1 MFNYQGKGFI
11 VINAFLLFKTSNHP
25 VSFIPDDFSIDST
38 LGDNGKMQRTQQY
51 RQFHENIV
59 AYNNSVLFA
68 SEGVDNIDR
77 AVAPFTFRVQGNI
90 YH

>member
-1 MFNYQGKGFI
+1 MHG
-11 VINAFLLFKTSNHP
+11 LDKTE
-25 VSFIPDDFSIDST
+25 IPAPEYDLNDLTPIDCLMSEVE
-38 LGDNGKMQRTQQY
+38 LGDNSKMRRTKQY

-59 AYNNSVLFA
+59 AYNNNVLFA